1 MALGTVTSKGQVT
14 IPVEIRQA
22 EGLEAGTK
30 VEFFRLPGRGVG
42 MVPRRRS
49 LTELYGSLPRT
60 ARSLALDEMDQ
71 ASGEELAADDERI
84 ARQGLAPAMAAAPQ
98 EARLALPT
106 AGEAAS

>member
-22 EGLEAGTK
+22 EGIEAGTK

-49 LTELYGSLPRT
+49 LTDLYASLPRPAT
-60 ARSLALDEMDQ
+60 PVAVEEMDQ
-71 ASGEELAADDERI
+71 AIGEVLAADDERI
-84 ARQGLAPAMAAAPQ
+84 ARQGVASDEAAAPR
-98 EARLALPT
+98 EPRLALPT
-106 AGEAAS
+106 ASEAAS